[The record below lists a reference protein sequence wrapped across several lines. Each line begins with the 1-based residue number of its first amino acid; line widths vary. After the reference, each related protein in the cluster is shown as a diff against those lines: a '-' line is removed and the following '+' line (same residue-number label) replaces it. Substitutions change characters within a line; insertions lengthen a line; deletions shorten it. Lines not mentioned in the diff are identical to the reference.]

1 MSITSQS
8 HHKVLDRFLAAAYLV
23 FKNGTT
29 SMSSRLAFFTLAL
42 ATTVVTI
49 ALLHNLGYVSFSE
62 RPGFTHVCGH
72 VSYNGKPVPGCAIYF
87 QPQDPNSSHWGVGRL
102 SDSGLYFITAYQLE
116 STLAPGRY
124 TIFVRPLTPGPPGP
138 AQYRYDPDKPLSN
151 QAPDKS
157 SPSSSSTPQLPLPIR
172 FTDSRTSGLVVNI
185 TGEPQRIE
193 IHLRD

>member
-23 FKNGTT
+23 FKNGNT

-124 TIFVRPLTPGPPGP
+124 TIFIRPLTPALAGSNVVQASLVG
-138 AQYRYDPDKPLSN
+138 ADKKE
-151 QAPDKS
+151 ATEKS
-157 SPSSSSTPQLPLPIR
+157 SPSSPPTPRLPLPQH
-172 FTDSRTSGLVVNI
+172 FTDPRTSGLVVNI